1 MFYSKLYS
9 GMASKFFTFKKRER
23 LYNNIFEHLK
33 LEMSKL
39 IDIRTTEY
47 TRDDRTKYLD
57 ANKSLTGD

>member
-1 MFYSKLYS
+1 
-9 GMASKFFTFKKRER
+9 MAGKFFTFKKRER

-47 TRDDRTKYLD
+47 TKDNRTKYLD